1 MSEIMKGFAH
11 GMRVG
16 TTGDSSRLQRMAAEV
31 TRTSTV
37 ARAWQNGPIPPP
49 SMLGLYGEVSPD
61 LPDRIMRMAEKDR
74 VALVG
79 VGGLRTSC
87 GLFAD

>member
-37 ARAWQNGPIPPP
+37 ARAWQNVGQGLRSSSQTPP
-49 SMLGLYGEVSPD
+49 SNRPSRD
-61 LPDRIMRMAEKDR
+61 
-74 VALVG
+74 
-79 VGGLRTSC
+79 
-87 GLFAD
+87 